1 MKHNYLYDAL
11 PFLKDVEK
19 ERQEQ
24 FKEYFKRYNL
34 NRENLHIHACVSKAS
49 LPYIYDSFVYFTRE
63 LDIINSK

>member
-24 FKEYFKRYNL
+24 FKEYFKNKPQKCDKRNKKNNAL
-34 NRENLHIHACVSKAS
+34 KGQGARLRRGVQGAVGRRA
-49 LPYIYDSFVYFTRE
+49 
-63 LDIINSK
+63 